1 VQRIGGRCASIQEG
15 IMDRRTALTSTM
27 LLCAGF
33 ALATSEATAEQ
44 KSLKDQLVGAWT
56 VVTST
61 TTLPEG
67 SSAWGPNPKSLYIF
81 TENGRYSSHLM
92 RSDRPKF
99 GANSR
104 VKGTAAENEAAVHGA
119 ISSFGTYSVDEANKT
134 ITIRFEGSTYPN
146 REGTQQTRP
155 FTIEG
160 DELRV
165 SNPAPSTG
173 GPPSQLIYKRDK

>member
-1 VQRIGGRCASIQEG
+1 
-15 IMDRRTALTSTM
+15 MDRRTALTSTM
-27 LLCAGF
+27 LLCAG
-33 ALATSEATAEQ
+33 LAIVTSEATA
-44 KSLKDQLVGAWT
+44 KTLKDQLVGAWT
-56 VVTST
+56 VVSST

-67 SSAWGPNPKSLYIF
+67 GSAWGSNPKSLYIF
-81 TENGRYSSHLM
+81 TEDGHYSSHLM

-99 GANSR
+99 KANSR

-134 ITIRFEGSTYPN
+134 ITIRFEGSSNPN
-146 REGTQQTRP
+146 REGTEQTRP

-173 GPPSQLIYKRDK
+173 GPPSQLIYKRAK